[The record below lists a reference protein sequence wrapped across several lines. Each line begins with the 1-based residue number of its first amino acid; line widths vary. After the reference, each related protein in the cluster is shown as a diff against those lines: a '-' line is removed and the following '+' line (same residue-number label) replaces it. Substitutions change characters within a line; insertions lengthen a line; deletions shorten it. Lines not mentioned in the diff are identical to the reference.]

1 MMNTVTKKIKRNL
14 SQSIMVQDDD
24 DDNIIDNF
32 EVMMETDDLT

>member
-1 MMNTVTKKIKRNL
+1 MNTVTKKIKRNL